1 MCMTYKCFKC
11 WLFLILIKNRYCKTN
26 QSFCNILIYDCSH
39 DILFTFSDLW
49 VGNFVLKVHSSSI
62 TCLFYFYGIRDT
74 FRDAFK
80 PDFWKKKTWDGSNF
94 QKHYRCAV
102 LNWVVQI
109 SCGQSRVLLRDR
121 FGMLKGNRLGN
132 LVFDR
137 LPLKEYKRF
146 ETWPLCFLL
155 LPPLQFCMGA
165 RFRGRDLRETQGK
178 YKYPYH

>member
-80 PDFWKKKTWDGSNF
+80 PDFWKKKTWDFVSTKGGGSANPKLLSKF
-94 QKHYRCAV
+94 SKTELFLGTLHKCDETQRNMPIIVWHTKKTAMFFFGS
-102 LNWVVQI
+102 WVSQPLGKGGG
-109 SCGQSRVLLRDR
+109 STSFFSFPEFR
-121 FGMLKGNRLGN
+121 FEGSPQLKNRL
-132 LVFDR
+132 
-137 LPLKEYKRF
+137 
-146 ETWPLCFLL
+146 
-155 LPPLQFCMGA
+155 
-165 RFRGRDLRETQGK
+165 
-178 YKYPYH
+178 